1 MISRAVDQ
9 SVASV
14 TVKPMSIADHHCID
28 CVLAMHRPSMPPVN
42 VPVRDFRQLQSEHF
56 ADDIAYQCQQL
67 LQRHLENTQ
76 EMVKDYDTVLRTV
89 LEKHA
94 PITNRLR
101 RRARPC
107 PWYTNDVKE
116 AREKKR
122 QCEHRWRSTKLEVHR
137 QLYVEARNTSTAC
150 IAKAKCKHYQ
160 DTLQGADNKSMFR
173 LVRSF
178 GAKQKAIY
186 PEFCSTEDGCS
197 KFAQHFSEK
206 VRMIRA
212 ELEVPRSL
220 NPPLVEKTCFT
231 EPLVSFDPTSDVE
244 IEKFV
249 LGLTKTCELDP
260 LPRKQIQ
267 QCLSS
272 LVPVI
277 AAITNK
283 SLEEGTM
290 PSALKMA
297 CVHPLLKKPSLD
309 RDILRNYRPV
319 STLSHLSKV
328 IEKVVAL
335 RLSDHL
341 DSQNLNEP
349 FQSAYRRLHSTETA
363 LLRVCSDIRAA
374 LDRKKGTLLVLLDL
388 SSAFDTIDHTILL
401 NRLSKRY
408 GIQGYALRWVAS
420 YLQDRKQRVVIGQAT
435 SENYTCTT
443 GVPQGSVLGPALFS
457 LYVQPVGDVIRR
469 HGVKFH
475 HYADDLQ
482 LMHTFDLNPTSLS
495 EAIRRLQDCIMD
507 IREWLTSNYLK
518 VNDKK
523 TEFLPIVPVSAKKLI
538 KELSISVGGA
548 LIQAVDKVKNL
559 GVYLDNHMNMSANTS
574 EIVRCC
580 YFHIHHIGQINKFL
594 PRQTRERVVNALVT
608 SRLDYCN
615 SLLYGT
621 VDKNFAR
628 LQRLQNTAARLIM
641 RIPKYSNITPV
652 LKELHWLPV
661 RERVCFKIML
671 LVHRAVNCR
680 GPVYLR
686 DLICIYTPTRA
697 LRSEGTKQLKRPKTN
712 CKAGDA
718 SFPAAAPDLWNRL
731 PFSIRELCN
740 ENSFKNALKTL
751 YFNQYFG

>member
-1 MISRAVDQ
+1 M
-9 SVASV
+9 
-14 TVKPMSIADHHCID
+14 
-28 CVLAMHRPSMPPVN
+28 
-42 VPVRDFRQLQSEHF
+42 
-56 ADDIAYQCQQL
+56 
-67 LQRHLENTQ
+67 
-76 EMVKDYDTVLRTV
+76 
-89 LEKHA
+89 
-94 PITNRLR
+94 
-101 RRARPC
+101 
-107 PWYTNDVKE
+107 
-116 AREKKR
+116 
-122 QCEHRWRSTKLEVHR
+122 
-137 QLYVEARNTSTAC
+137 
-150 IAKAKCKHYQ
+150 
-160 DTLQGADNKSMFR
+160 
-173 LVRSF
+173 
-178 GAKQKAIY
+178 
-186 PEFCSTEDGCS
+186 
-197 KFAQHFSEK
+197 
-206 VRMIRA
+206 
-212 ELEVPRSL
+212 
-220 NPPLVEKTCFT
+220 
-231 EPLVSFDPTSDVE
+231 
-244 IEKFV
+244 
-249 LGLTKTCELDP
+249 
-260 LPRKQIQ
+260 
-267 QCLSS
+267 
-272 LVPVI
+272 
-277 AAITNK
+277 
-283 SLEEGTM
+283 
-290 PSALKMA
+290 
-297 CVHPLLKKPSLD
+297 
-309 RDILRNYRPV
+309 
-319 STLSHLSKV
+319 
-328 IEKVVAL
+328 
-335 RLSDHL
+335 
-341 DSQNLNEP
+341 
-349 FQSAYRRLHSTETA
+349 
-363 LLRVCSDIRAA
+363 
-374 LDRKKGTLLVLLDL
+374 
-388 SSAFDTIDHTILL
+388 
-401 NRLSKRY
+401 
-408 GIQGYALRWVAS
+408 
-420 YLQDRKQRVVIGQAT
+420 
-435 SENYTCTT
+435 
-443 GVPQGSVLGPALFS
+443 LGPALFS

-518 VNDKK
+518 VNDQK

-641 RIPKYSNITPV
+641 RVPKYSNITPV

-731 PFSIRELCN
+731 PFSLRELCN